1 MKTQLADKYWIDE
14 TGGLGLTKEFLA
26 QLGVIW
32 TIMYKPVDML
42 SVGTPFI
49 NIESSKM
56 LGPLRA
62 PISGVIQS
70 WNTDIVAN
78 PETIDENT
86 VLLKVKV

>member
-1 MKTQLADKYWIDE
+1 MKTQISDKYWIDE
-14 TGGLGLTKEFLA
+14 EGSLGLTKEFLT

-32 TIMYKPVDML
+32 AIIYKNSNKLVL
-42 SVGTPFI
+42 GTPFI

-62 PISGVIQS
+62 PMTGNIVS

-78 PETIDENT
+78 PEAINEDT
-86 VLLKVKV
+86 VLLKVKL

>member
-1 MKTQLADKYWIDE
+1 MKTPVSDKYWIDE
-14 TGGLGLTKEFLA
+14 TGGLGLTKEFLS

-32 TIMYKPVDML
+32 AILYKNTDKLVL
-42 SVGTPFI
+42 GTPFV

-62 PISGVIQS
+62 PMSGTIVS

-78 PETIDENT
+78 PEAINEDT
-86 VLLKVKV
+86 VLLKVKL